1 MRRRRPTTTRRLRS
15 ATLAVAFESDG
26 TCCTRRGAHPYAPAQ
41 YSFSE
46 RIMSLSAI
54 ALRARLHALGYSNNL
69 DEKIFFFSPLDTP
82 HARTY
87 SSLHDAP
94 HRKSDALD
102 CES

>member
-1 MRRRRPTTTRRLRS
+1 MRRRRPILLSRRP
-15 ATLAVAFESDG
+15 LAVAFESVVRAAA
-26 TCCTRRGAHPYAPAQ
+26 RRGAHPYAPAQ

-54 ALRARLHALGYSNNL
+54 ALRALDYSNNL

-82 HARTY
+82 RARTY
-87 SSLHDAP
+87 GSVHDAP
-94 HRKSDALD
+94 HRKSGAPD